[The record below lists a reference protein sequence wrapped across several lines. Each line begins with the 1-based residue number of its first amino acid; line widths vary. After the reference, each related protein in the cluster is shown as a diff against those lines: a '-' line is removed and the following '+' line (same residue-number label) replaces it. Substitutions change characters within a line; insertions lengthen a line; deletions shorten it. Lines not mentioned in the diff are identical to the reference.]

1 MLVPFGPNTND
12 PYALH
17 AACKYLGISLWVG
30 RLSVVGHR
38 ADHGRSVDRPQWCKE
53 LREAPRSHLPS
64 DPIGEEGSWGCLG
77 IGRPPKASQDDI
89 EPKRGGDQG
98 WGLQLRLIYS

>member
-12 PYALH
+12 PYDLH

-30 RLSVVGHR
+30 ELSVVGQR
-38 ADHGRSVDRPQWCKE
+38 TVRNGAKSSGK
-53 LREAPRSHLPS
+53 HL
-64 DPIGEEGSWGCLG
+64 DPTSQVTREEGSWGCLG
-77 IGRPPKASQDDI
+77 IGRPPKVSQDDI
-89 EPKRGGDQG
+89 EPKQGGDQG